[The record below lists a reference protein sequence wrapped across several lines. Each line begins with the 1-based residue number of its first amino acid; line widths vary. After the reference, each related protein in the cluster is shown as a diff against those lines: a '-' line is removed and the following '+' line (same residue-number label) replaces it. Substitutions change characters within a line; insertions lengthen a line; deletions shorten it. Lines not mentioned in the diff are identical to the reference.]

1 MMEYGSPI
9 QSQFNSVKDIE
20 EIVYGMGKWDPSI
33 THPFLQKFLSHGL
46 KRIASRSIL
55 IK

>member
-20 EIVYGMGKWDPSI
+20 EIVYGMGKWDLSI
-33 THPFLQKFLSHGL
+33 TSFPTE
-46 KRIASRSIL
+46 IL
-55 IK
+55 ISWVENDHIK